1 MNARD
6 SRRWAIVGV
15 ALAGAALLAGCTGM
29 VTPPASPSSSATVT
43 PPSAASTP
51 DVLFD
56 GDCAAL
62 FSASEV
68 SAASGVVVDLVAVDP
83 ASAPRPFDA
92 ALTQLGGISC
102 SYDEVATGE
111 RTSWFAVVPA
121 DRISVPAAAD
131 PYCYGTD
138 VQGDGQ
144 GACSFAV
151 EASGISLSGVVYSAL
166 GTTNVESRAAVDALV
181 SSFTA
186 TAATV
191 TVPEG
196 FVPAGTPWQTVT
208 DCGMLVD
215 AADLTAVL
223 SAPGLVGGAGDGV
236 GELALGGAAAAT
248 AAGFVTCAVQTPD
261 GSVSLTVDILPGGAW
276 VAQSLADSGAKAV
289 TIDGLD
295 AAFVTPTGLP
305 NVAVIDGFA
314 GGNWIAILPSG
325 VDTSTERCYPAL
337 TALAATLG

>member
-15 ALAGAALLAGCTGM
+15 ALAGAALLAGCTGT
-29 VTPPASPSSSATVT
+29 VTPPASPTPSATVT
-43 PPSAASTP
+43 PPPAASTP

-92 ALTQLGGISC
+92 ALTQLGGIEC

-111 RTSWFAVVPA
+111 RTSWFAAVPA

-144 GACSFAV
+144 GACSFDV

-181 SSFTA
+181 ASFTA

-191 TVPEG
+191 TVPEE
-196 FVPAGTPWQTVT
+196 FVLAGTPWQAVA

-215 AADLTAVL
+215 AADLAGVL
-223 SAPGLVGGAGDGV
+223 SAPGLTGAEGDGV
-236 GELALGGAAAAT
+236 GELALGSAAAAT
-248 AAGFVTCAVQTPD
+248 AASFVSCAVQTPD

-276 VAQSLADSGAKAV
+276 VAQSLADSGAEAV

-295 AAFVTPTGLP
+295 AAFLTTDADSSGTII
-305 NVAVIDGFA
+305 NGFVA
-314 GGNWIAILPSG
+314 GNWITIQPDRIDADPAPY
-325 VDTSTERCYPAL
+325 YPAL